1 MSSSPTEDKKLFA
14 SPPSSSAAAVAAVV
28 GFFALLFAAAI
39 VTISPPHIAFAQT
52 PVNPQGGNNTA
63 QTTATAPTSQVITG
77 SINIRQ
83 AAKDLLNENLNAT
96 FVDAADIAEDQ
107 VANGTVIS
115 GHLSVLQGYLVY
127 DVIVA
132 NVGND
137 TAYNV
142 IVDPSNGRVLVTKLI
157 PAGVTIGGQAEKDF
171 LGSGNATVTLV
182 DAADVAEKQVPT
194 GMAIAGS
201 FEMSQGNPLYNV
213 TVADI
218 DKGML
223 FHITVDPRTGSVLT
237 TSQGVPMGDLSI
249 KDVF

>member
-1 MSSSPTEDKKLFA
+1 MSSSSPNKNKRLTLSSPGAVVIVGIFA
-14 SPPSSSAAAVAAVV
+14 MFFAAVV
-28 GFFALLFAAAI
+28 
-39 VTISPPHIAFAQT
+39 VTIPPHTSFAQVA
-52 PVNPQGGNNTA
+52 PVNPRGGNNTI
-63 QTTATAPTSQVITG
+63 TTPFSPEAITG

-96 FVDAADIAEDQ
+96 FVDAADIAEEQ
-107 VANGTVIS
+107 AANGTVIS

-132 NVGND
+132 NIGND

-142 IVDPSNGRVLVTKLI
+142 IVDPSIGRVLLTELI
-157 PAGVTIGGQAEKDF
+157 PAAGITTLIGSQAGKDF

-201 FEMSQGNPLYNV
+201 FEMSRSNPVYNV

-218 DKGML
+218 DKGLL
-223 FHITVDPRTGSVLT
+223 FHITVDPRTGNMLT
-237 TSQGVPMGDLSI
+237 TPQGVPMSDLSI